1 MTALRGASAD
11 ALAALS
17 TELES
22 ALSSGADAVRVG
34 DDLFSVAL
42 LLRSDGSLRRVLTD
56 TTLDAAAK
64 QGLVQDLFGG
74 KASEVAVQL
83 LKSASSRRWTVAR
96 DLADSVERL
105 SEIAVVRSSGDD
117 AGRLGDELFEV
128 GQLVKENPELRDALS
143 DPARS
148 IDDKSALVDSLLD
161 GKVLPA
167 TITLAKQSL
176 GGSYRT
182 VSVAL
187 EEYQQVAA
195 SVHSESVAEVRVARP
210 LSEAD
215 RNRLTDALAR
225 QYGRSI
231 HLNEV
236 VDPDVIGGLRVEI
249 GDDVIDGTVSSRLS
263 DAGRKLAG

>member
-1 MTALRGASAD
+1 MQLRGASAD

-17 TELES
+17 GELGS
-22 ALSSGADAVRVG
+22 ALSGGADAVRVG
-34 DDLFSVAL
+34 DDLFAVAL

-56 TTLDAAAK
+56 TTVPAESK
-64 QGLVQDLFGG
+64 QALVQDLFGG
-74 KASEVAVQL
+74 KAADASLAL
-83 LKSASSRRWTVAR
+83 LKSASGRRWTVAR
-96 DLADSVERL
+96 DLADSIERL
-105 SEIAVVRSSGDD
+105 SEIAVVRSAGDD
-117 AGRLGDELFEV
+117 AGRLGDELFQV
-128 GQLVKENPELRDALS
+128 AQVVKDNPDLRDALS

-148 IDDKSALVDSLLD
+148 ADDKAVLVEGLLG

-167 TITLAKQSL
+167 TVTLTKQSL
-176 GGSYRT
+176 AGTYRT
-182 VSVAL
+182 VSAAL
-187 EEYQQVAA
+187 HEYQQVAA
-195 SVHSESVAEVRVARP
+195 SVHSESVAEVRVAAP

-215 RNRLTDALAR
+215 RTRLTAALAR
-225 QYGRSI
+225 QYGRAI